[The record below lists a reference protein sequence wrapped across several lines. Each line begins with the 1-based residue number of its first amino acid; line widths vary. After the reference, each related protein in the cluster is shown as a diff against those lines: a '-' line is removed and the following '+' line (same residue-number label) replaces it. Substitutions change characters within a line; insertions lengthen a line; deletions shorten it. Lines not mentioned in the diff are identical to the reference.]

1 MNDRTSNDANPDPKG
16 VNDPSNH
23 NDAQNSNRPPT
34 GHGNQLILLRLG
46 EVFLKGD
53 NRPYFIRRL
62 ARNVQSALSR
72 FPGVRLETPHG
83 RMLVWHDGSNQEAL
97 VERLGQVFGLTSI
110 SPAVSVARNLDAMS
124 EQATTMAKQTMAA
137 SAPRSFRI
145 AAHRSDK
152 SFPLTSPQIGKQVGS
167 VVFEATGLPVDLT
180 HPDLTIEIR
189 ITRRGVYLFDR
200 RIRGAGGL
208 PVGVSGRATLLL
220 SGGID
225 SPVAGWLLL
234 KRGMRL
240 SAVTFV
246 SPPYTGPEALDKVT
260 TLTNILTEWG
270 GPIRLHVIR
279 FTDVQKA
286 LRQAGPAD
294 LAVVL
299 YRRTMM
305 RVAQEVARREGATA
319 LATGESIG
327 QVASQTVENM
337 AAIEQATS
345 LPVLRPLVTYDK
357 TETIDLARRIGTYET
372 SILPYDDMCSL
383 FIPKHPETKARID
396 TCQQA
401 EQTLEQLLGQ
411 NLDAVVTTLV
421 DEAEIVSLPQKPAQ

>member
-1 MNDRTSNDANPDPKG
+1 MTDRTSRDRKQNPETGEGSSLRD
-16 VNDPSNH
+16 DHQPSNRGP
-23 NDAQNSNRPPT
+23 DRQAD
-34 GHGNQLILLRLG
+34 QLILLRLG

-62 ARNVQSALSR
+62 ARNVQSALSP

-97 VERLGQVFGLTSI
+97 VARLQQIFGLTSI
-110 SPAVSVARNLDAMS
+110 SPAVSVARDIQAMS
-124 EQATTMAKQTMAA
+124 VQATTMATQAMETN
-137 SAPRSFRI
+137 APRSFRI
-145 AAHRSDK
+145 SAHRSDK
-152 SFPLTSPQIGKQVGS
+152 SFPLTSPEIGKQVGS
-167 VVFEATGLPVDLT
+167 AVFDATGLPVDLT

-200 RIRGAGGL
+200 RVRGAGGL

-240 SAVTFV
+240 SAVTFI

-260 TLTNILTEWG
+260 TLTNTLTEWG

-286 LRQAGPAD
+286 LRQAGPGD

-305 RVAQEVARREGATA
+305 RVAEKVARREGANA

-327 QVASQTVENM
+327 QVASQTVENL

-357 TETIDLARRIGTYET
+357 TETIELARRIGTYET

-383 FIPKHPETKARID
+383 FIPKHPETKARVDI
-396 TCQQA
+396 CQQA
-401 EQTLEQLLGQ
+401 EQTLEQDMGQ
-411 NLDAVVTTLV
+411 DLQATVAKLV
-421 DEAEIVSLPQKPAQ
+421 DEAEVISLPRK